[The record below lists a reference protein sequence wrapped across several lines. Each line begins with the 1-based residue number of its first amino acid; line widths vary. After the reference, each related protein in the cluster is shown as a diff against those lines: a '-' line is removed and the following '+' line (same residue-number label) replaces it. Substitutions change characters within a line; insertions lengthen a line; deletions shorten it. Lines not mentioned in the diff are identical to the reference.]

1 MPNTATQ
8 VIERPNRQWKDEA
21 SNLVANFEDVARHVE
36 GEALDSGSPILAE
49 YTALGG
55 DDTLKGMTN
64 FSAPELDALWALV
77 EPAVTIAWTQGRG
90 RKPSVS
96 GKDALFITLIV
107 EDGPSCYPDCRAV
120 LYAQLV
126 KRVKLSE
133 QMEAVNTFTNYPN
146 ALYATDVK
154 FQPAYRPVAALQCRR
169 STSRRS
175 TSCRASRSSAPSRPP
190 GVAVDVSDRLP
201 GSTSDPTTMRDR
213 LSIHR
218 QMLRKEDE
226 STPEK
231 EVDRLSSLKCGLYWQ
246 TRGTKVL
253 T

>member
-107 EDGPSCYPDCRAV
+107 LKHYDTW
-120 LYAQLV
+120 QKNLV

>member
-1 MPNTATQ
+1 MPSTATQ
-8 VIERPNRQWKDEA
+8 VIERPNRQWKDET

-36 GEALDSGSPILAE
+36 EEASDSGSPIPAE

-77 EPAVTIAWTQGRG
+77 EPAVTITWTQGRG
-90 RKPSVS
+90 H
-96 GKDALFITLIV
+96 
-107 EDGPSCYPDCRAV
+107 CRAV

-133 QMEAVNTFTNYPN
+133 QMEAVNTFTNYQN

-175 TSCRASRSSAPSRPP
+175 TSCRVSRSSAPSRPP

-201 GSTSDPTTMRDR
+201 GSTADPTTMRDR

-226 STPEK
+226 SNPEK
-231 EVDRLSSLKCGLYWQ
+231 EVDRLSSLKCGLYW
-246 TRGTKVL
+246 
-253 T
+253 